1 MIGLI
6 AAAIIMGAFG
16 LWLLN
21 ALWSLDHNP
30 HGGAPEE
37 RCAVHWSCSRV
48 CERGTKG
55 CDVQHGLDGF
65 NWKEGYDD

>member
-6 AAAIIMGAFG
+6 AAVVIMGAFG

-30 HGGAPEE
+30 HGGPEE
-37 RCAVHWSCSRV
+37 ADK
-48 CERGTKG
+48 TK
-55 CDVQHGLDGF
+55 
-65 NWKEGYDD
+65 WKEGYDD

>member
-21 ALWSLDHNP
+21 ALWTLDHNP
-30 HGGAPEE
+30 HGSAPEKE
-37 RCAVHWSCSRV
+37 
-48 CERGTKG
+48 
-55 CDVQHGLDGF
+55 
-65 NWKEGYDD
+65 WKEHCDD